1 MGVSEAHEHTERE
14 ATVGTTRLEAFSDG
28 VMAIVI
34 TILVFTI
41 EIPSGEAD
49 LGKFLSRQWPSYV
62 AFVTAFLLVGVW
74 WVNHHELFRL
84 IRKTTHGFL
93 LVNVVFLM
101 TVAVLPIPAQMV
113 AKYLGHPGEH
123 LALFV
128 FGAVATLAALA
139 WNALWFFALRRGLL
153 YPDLGPERIRSYSRR
168 TLMGAPT
175 FLVGMV
181 LAVVSAPVSLAFY
194 LVVVL
199 FYMLP
204 SRERAVTPLSAP
216 SA

>member
-1 MGVSEAHEHTERE
+1 
-14 ATVGTTRLEAFSDG
+14 
-28 VMAIVI
+28 MAIVI

-41 EIPSGEAD
+41 DVPSGKAD
-49 LGKFLSRQWPSYV
+49 LGAFLRSQWPSYA
-62 AFVTAFLLVGVW
+62 AFVIAFLLLGVW

-84 IRKTTHGFL
+84 IRRTTHGFL

-101 TVAVLPIPAQMV
+101 TVAVLPIPTQMV
-113 AKYLGHPGEH
+113 ARYLGHPGEH

-128 FGAVATLAALA
+128 FGAVATSAALA
-139 WNALWFFALRRGLL
+139 WNGIWFFALKYDLL
-153 YPDLGPERIRSYSRR
+153 YPDLGPERIRSYTRR

-175 FLVGMV
+175 FLLGML
-181 LAVVSAPVSLAFY
+181 LAIVSAPASLAFY

-204 SRERAVTPLSAP
+204 SRATVRD
-216 SA
+216 